1 MRYTIKHTIET
12 DVDTYMT
19 KLLFDAEM
27 NRRLYVEQLGFTTY
41 RLLEER
47 TDPDGVIHR
56 KVEATPKLE
65 LPAPARKIFGDNLG
79 YTEIGRYDPKA
90 KRYYVQVA
98 PKMGAEKIKT
108 TVEIW
113 AEPLD
118 GKRCERI
125 VSVDNTVKVFGL
137 GTLIEGFVEQQTR
150 DNYAKAAEFTNR
162 YIREKGL

>member
-1 MRYTIKHTIET
+1 
-12 DVDTYMT
+12 
-19 KLLFDAEM
+19 
-27 NRRLYVEQLGFTTY
+27 
-41 RLLEER
+41 
-47 TDPDGVIHR
+47 
-56 KVEATPKLE
+56 
-65 LPAPARKIFGDNLG
+65 
-79 YTEIGRYDPKA
+79 
-90 KRYYVQVA
+90 
-98 PKMGAEKIKT
+98 MGAEKIKT

-113 AEPLD
+113 AGPLD

>member
-1 MRYTIKHTIET
+1 VRYTIKHTIDT
-12 DVDTYMT
+12 DADTYMT
-19 KLLFDAEM
+19 KLLFDAEL
-27 NRRLYVEQLGFTTY
+27 NRRMFLEHLGFTTY
-41 RLLEER
+41 RVLEER

-56 KVEATPKLE
+56 KVEATPKIE

-98 PKMGAEKIKT
+98 PKMGGDKVKT
-108 TVEIW
+108 TTEIW

-125 VSVDNTVKVFGL
+125 VSVDNSVKVFGL

-162 YIREKGL
+162 YIREKGV